1 MHELDW
7 FTRGSDAAISVLPRR
22 LHGWGLWCGGSGGIH
37 YPPAT
42 DLAGGRSPIVEGDHW
57 SGVAGKTVVTQ
68 THRRTT
74 PHSLDLF
81 TESTLFGKSTTF
93 GIAHMLPAITG
104 GVARII
110 IYQAVDRLVWANGG
124 EATHYDAT
132 HELITYSKGMGAA
145 RDVST
150 TARELIAA
158 AFLKDAVLHVHL
170 CNVGDTRQ
178 GNVTIGLGGEYAI
191 TSASL
196 VTFGDSGGTPEPA
209 SVQVTSRSELQVDIG
224 VDTYAHIT
232 CFLS

>member
-1 MHELDW
+1 MSQPRCLSVTEAWGLSSSVTRYPTLYEEARGQFDIAASHDYTTVEDPTWEDDADSLLSAYAKW
-7 FTRGSDAAISVLPRR
+7 STMRGSGDLPV
-22 LHGWGLWCGGSGGIH
+22 W
-37 YPPAT
+37 
-42 DLAGGRSPIVEGDHW
+42 
-57 SGVAGKTVVTQ
+57 
-68 THRRTT
+68 
-74 PHSLDLF
+74 F

-170 CNVGDTRQ
+170 CNVGETRQ

-196 VTFGDSGGTPEPA
+196 ATFGDSGGTPEPA
-209 SVQVTSRSELQVDIG
+209 SVQVTSRSELQIDIG
-224 VDTYAHIT
+224 ADTYAHIT